1 MKLDKIGNWASI
13 VGLPLAAIISFIFW
27 WWKKEEIVSFYQSF
41 QVSPYIFFYVIILIL
56 VVWLVFLLIQTKKSK
71 NKKRKII
78 DYFAEY
84 QKSNLGKEYIEK
96 RKDDFLVKRTE
107 KSIKDFVANNST
119 QNLKSD
125 IYYLYLFSL
134 LTGTEDKVWAVSM
147 GTEWDDSEEEKE
159 FLRLNFEVA
168 DKRILL
174 ERIFVIDKSQVNT
187 LKTTD
192 PIYEQIKRSGKFLKT
207 YIAFKE
213 DISIS
218 DRQLLQQIGEGFLA
232 FDDYAIAQDV
242 FDDGKI
248 RGELSAD
255 EETIKRYSR
264 RFNSL
269 RHYAKF
275 VNEKILEKILKEQS

>member
-1 MKLDKIGNWASI
+1 MKLDKIGTWSSI
-13 VGLPLAAIISFIFW
+13 VGLPLAAIISFVFW
-27 WWKKEEIVSFYQSF
+27 WWKKEELISFFQSF
-41 QVSPYIFFYVIILIL
+41 QVSPYLLFYVIILVL
-56 VVWLVFLLIQTKKSK
+56 VVWLVFLLIQIKKSK

-78 DYFAEY
+78 DYFEKY
-84 QKSNLGKEYIEK
+84 QKTNLGKEYIEG
-96 RKDDFLVKRTE
+96 RKDAFLVKRTE
-107 KSIKDFVANNST
+107 KSIKDFVANKST

-125 IYYLYLFSL
+125 VYYLYLFSL

-147 GTEWDDSEEEKE
+147 GTEWDNSEEEKE
-159 FLRLNFEVA
+159 FLRLNLEIA

-174 ERIFVIDKSQVNT
+174 ERIFVIDKSQIDT
-187 LKTTD
+187 LKTTA
-192 PIYEQIKRSGKFLKT
+192 PIYEQIKKSGKFLKT
-207 YIAFKE
+207 YVAFKE

-218 DRQLLQQIGEGFLA
+218 DKPLLQQIGEGFLA

-248 RGELSAD
+248 RGEFCTD

-275 VNEKILEKILKEQS
+275 IDEHILETLLK